1 MAPLHDVEFCDA
13 GKQFLKCREGLLA
26 MLKLVVLAVLAMV
39 VPVHAEVGF
48 VHAEGKFLVDG
59 EGHKLLLKGTN
70 MGNWLVP
77 EGYMFRL
84 EGGPQS
90 PREIE
95 AMVNELIGPSEAAK
109 FWHEYRERYI
119 TRKDIDFLAKAGFNT
134 IRIPF
139 HYKFFDGENA
149 EGFRLIDRVIGWAK
163 EDHLYVVLD
172 MHCAPGGQTGA
183 NIDDSW
189 GYPWLYEDEA
199 SQEKTAAL
207 WRLIAEHYR
216 NSSTVLGYDLL
227 NEPIP
232 HYPKLAQ
239 YNSKLEPVY
248 RKIVAAVRSVD
259 AHHVVIL
266 GGAQW
271 DSNFAV
277 FGAPFDKNAMYTFH
291 KYWMPPTQD
300 SVKEFV
306 AFRDR
311 YGVPIWMGESGE
323 NNDEWIAQFRQV
335 LDADEISW
343 TFWPYKKMEAKS
355 APVTFSKPE
364 HWDEIVTYAARHAG
378 MGDTEKSIAVR
389 PSLEDSRA
397 AFGDLL
403 QKIRYEECL
412 PNQGYL
418 AALGG
423 IVK

>member
-1 MAPLHDVEFCDA
+1 
-13 GKQFLKCREGLLA
+13 
-26 MLKLVVLAVLAMV
+26 
-39 VPVHAEVGF
+39 
-48 VHAEGKFLVDG
+48 
-59 EGHKLLLKGTN
+59 
-70 MGNWLVP
+70 
-77 EGYMFRL
+77 MFRL

-216 NSSTVLGYDLL
+216 NNSTVLGYDLL

-403 QKIRYEECL
+403 QKIRHEECL